1 MNEAIAGMKPENLAC
16 VFTSAE
22 QDETYTLDYAME
34 FVNEIFWLFDLI
46 EKPIK
51 VPPKENFFL
60 FHGKG
65 ETPTKQEDLLAW
77 IKKI

>member
-1 MNEAIAGMKPENLAC
+1 MHEAIVGIKPENLAC
-16 VFTSAE
+16 VITSVE
-22 QDETYTLDYAME
+22 QDEKYTLEYAME
-34 FVNEIFWLFDLI
+34 FVNEIFWLFKNK

-65 ETPTKQEDLLAW
+65 ETPTKHEDLLAW